1 MDSDYEIFL
10 TQNTVSQEAFSP
22 EFNLEELLGDF
33 RKVSDRDSVEV
44 EKKENP
50 GRNIVVV
57 CDNEVEKRRES
68 RIPANTKV
76 NTSWAVRCWEE
87 WAVERNVKVRKN
99 SSKEKYY
106 EVNPDIKKVANEQLD
121 YWLGKFVLEIRKK
134 KEPGSVYPPNTL
146 YQMCCGL
153 QRFLRDNGRPG
164 LNVFEDPKFKH
175 FQDCLDAEMKRLTN
189 IGIGSTVKQAEPLR
203 EDQEQ
208 KLWNLGLL
216 GEDSPSVLLN
226 TMGFLIGK
234 NFPLRSGREHRNLK
248 FSQLTL
254 VPGTEREPEK
264 LVYVSFGE
272 KNNLGGLKHR
282 NVGQKRNRALRQ

>member
-1 MDSDYEIFL
+1 M
-10 TQNTVSQEAFSP
+10 
-22 EFNLEELLGDF
+22 GDF
-33 RKVSDRDSVEV
+33 REVSERDSVEV

-87 WAVERNVKVRKN
+87 WAVECNVKVKKN

-153 QRFLRDNGRPG
+153 QRFLGDNGRPG
-164 LNVFEDPKFKH
+164 L
-175 FQDCLDAEMKRLTN
+175 
-189 IGIGSTVKQAEPLR
+189 
-203 EDQEQ
+203 
-208 KLWNLGLL
+208 
-216 GEDSPSVLLN
+216 
-226 TMGFLIGK
+226 FL
-234 NFPLRSGREHRNLK
+234 RNLNSNIFK
-248 FSQLTL
+248 TAWMS
-254 VPGTEREPEK
+254 K
-264 LVYVSFGE
+264 
-272 KNNLGGLKHR
+272 
-282 NVGQKRNRALRQ
+282 